1 MKRLFLA
8 QLEQV
13 LVGNDTVF
21 DGVDPESP
29 AASGM
34 FSNGLAVLTG
44 NGNFHIGNLSVCGIA
59 EIQASIYAGAARQAW
74 GNPERRTA
82 IRPASAGRNQHQCV
96 SELLSTIVSSIV
108 FEQ

>member
-21 DGVDPESP
+21 DGVDPKSP

-44 NGNFHIGNLSVCGIA
+44 NGNFHIVNLSVCGFQKYRPVFMQVLPDRHG
-59 EIQASIYAGAARQAW
+59 ETQRGALPSGLPRQA
-74 GNPERRTA
+74 G
-82 IRPASAGRNQHQCV
+82 I
-96 SELLSTIVSSIV
+96 STNVYQSC
-108 FEQ
+108 